1 MLFHRCIFR
10 SYIRVYI
17 RIASQGSISGHFPAR
32 YRHAQPPTHN
42 WHIHFRIRLDTGTG
56 EMQNASCLEKLS
68 RPPWKFIRPP
78 IDGRSSSIEA
88 IQFIPFITL
97 RSFFRPLFPIFL
109 RSFRVQRATLWI
121 NDRSS
126 VRGTKAGWKF
136 SGDNV
141 MGARGG
147 GTIDKIRVGNNYR
160 AGQDQLIKIP
170 ERFRSVSIRQTRE
183 QYITRHKSR
192 SSPRSSPIRS
202 I

>member
-1 MLFHRCIFR
+1 MLFRRCIFR

-88 IQFIPFITL
+88 IYSVYNVAI
-97 RSFFRPLFPIFL
+97 LFSSALSHFP
-109 RSFRVQRATLWI
+109 STFRVQRATLWI

-141 MGARGG
+141 GGARGG

>member
-97 RSFFRPLFPIFL
+97 RSFFRF
-109 RSFRVQRATLWI
+109 RSFPFSFDPSVYNAQHFGLTIDPRSVEQRRDG
-121 NDRSS
+121 NF
-126 VRGTKAGWKF
+126 RGTMW
-136 SGDNV
+136 V
-141 MGARGG
+141 E
-147 GTIDKIRVGNNYR
+147 RV
-160 AGQDQLIKIP
+160 AAEQ
-170 ERFRSVSIRQTRE
+170 SIRSESVTIIERGK
-183 QYITRHKSR
+183 IS
-192 SSPRSSPIRS
+192 
-202 I
+202 